1 MTRSI
6 YSVITKFSNP
16 THCPRVS
23 YNTQLLI
30 FLGKILLGGEQ
41 GFLLQEASIPSPGKH
56 VYYIVH
62 GVRWLNFS
70 RNSLFRKGLY
80 EDQHTV
86 QIQMAY
92 PAVTQTT
99 ITLHVVELVS
109 QVSRSLDP
117 VCQCMLSLWF

>member
-1 MTRSI
+1 MLSLNSQTLHI
-6 YSVITKFSNP
+6 VQEFLTIPKLF
-16 THCPRVS
+16 
-23 YNTQLLI
+23 I
-30 FLGKILLGGEQ
+30 FLGEILLGGEQ
-41 GFLLQEASIPSPGKH
+41 GFLLQEASIFSPGIL

-70 RNSLFRKGLY
+70 SNSLFRKGLY

-99 ITLHVVELVS
+99 II
-109 QVSRSLDP
+109 SL
-117 VCQCMLSLWF
+117 